1 MLRMMK
7 MEFVVLRKYLKQ
19 IAFTMAFVVIC
30 FVAGMESL
38 VSVPGMAFL
47 MVMFS
52 VSTSASAYDEQNSWG
67 MFRLVMP
74 LSRREVVFGRYAFNL
89 LLACVAGLV
98 AAVLVA
104 GFLALG
110 AAVELPDFLALGAA
124 VELPDFLADLAVW
137 DAQQLEATLAASIS
151 CACIG
156 LCLCSVTLPAYFKFG
171 QTTATQYL
179 PFIMLFL
186 SVAPFLALGV
196 LGGPLLDQVKDAIE
210 LTATTGGLGMVA
222 FAALGISLA
231 VYAASACIAVRLY
244 AARDL

>member
-1 MLRMMK
+1 MLRMIK

-19 IAFTMAFVVIC
+19 ITLTMAFMVTC
-30 FVAGMESL
+30 LVAGMGSL
-38 VSVPGMAFL
+38 VSVPGMVFL

-52 VSTSASAYDEQNSWG
+52 VSISASAYDEQNSWD

-74 LSRREVVFGRYAFNL
+74 LSRRDVVFGRYAFNL
-89 LLACVAGLV
+89 LFACVAGLM
-98 AAVLVA
+98 AAALVA

-110 AAVELPDFLALGAA
+110 AAVELPGFLAN
-124 VELPDFLADLAVW
+124 LAVW
-137 DAQQLEATLAASIS
+137 DIQQLEATLAASIS

-171 QTTATQYL
+171 QTRATQYL

-186 SVAPFLALGV
+186 SVAPFLALGAI
-196 LGGPLLDQVKDAIE
+196 GGPLLDQVRDAIE
-210 LTATTGGLGMVA
+210 FTATTGGLGVVA

-244 AARDL
+244 ATRDL

>member
-7 MEFVVLRKYLKQ
+7 MEFVVLKKYLKQ
-19 IAFTMAFVVIC
+19 IALTMAFVVIC

-52 VSTSASAYDEQNSWG
+52 VSTSVSAYDEQNSWG

-74 LSRREVVFGRYAFNL
+74 LSRRDVVFGRYAFNL

-98 AAVLVA
+98 AAALVA
-104 GFLALG
+104 G
-110 AAVELPDFLALGAA
+110 FLALGAA

-171 QTTATQYL
+171 QTKATQYL

-186 SVAPFLALGV
+186 SVAPFLALGAI
-196 LGGPLLDQVKDAIE
+196 GGPLLDQVKDAIE

>member
-7 MEFVVLRKYLKQ
+7 MEFVVLKKYLKQ

-52 VSTSASAYDEQNSWG
+52 VSTSVSAYDEQNSWG

-74 LSRREVVFGRYAFNL
+74 LSRRDVVFGRYAFNL
-89 LLACVAGLV
+89 LLACVAGSV
-98 AAVLVA
+98 ATALVA

-110 AAVELPDFLALGAA
+110 AAVELPGFLAG
-124 VELPDFLADLAVW
+124 LAVW

-171 QTTATQYL
+171 QTKATQYL
-179 PFIMLFL
+179 PFIMLFV
-186 SVAPFLALGV
+186 SVAPFLALGAI
-196 LGGPLLDQVKDAIE
+196 GGPLLDQVKDAIE

-222 FAALGISLA
+222 FAALGISFA

>member
-74 LSRREVVFGRYAFNL
+74 LSRRDVVFGRYAFNL

-98 AAVLVA
+98 ATALVA
-104 GFLALG
+104 G
-110 AAVELPDFLALGAA
+110 FLALGAA

-171 QTTATQYL
+171 QTKATQYL

-186 SVAPFLALGV
+186 SVAPFLALGAI
-196 LGGPLLDQVKDAIE
+196 GGPLLDQVKDAIE

>member
-7 MEFVVLRKYLKQ
+7 MEFVVLKKYLKQ

-52 VSTSASAYDEQNSWG
+52 VSTSVSAYDEQNSWG

-74 LSRREVVFGRYAFNL
+74 LSRRDVVFGRYAFNL

-98 AAVLVA
+98 AAALVA
-104 GFLALG
+104 G
-110 AAVELPDFLALGAA
+110 FLALGAA

-171 QTTATQYL
+171 QTKATQYL

-186 SVAPFLALGV
+186 SVAPFLALGAI
-196 LGGPLLDQVKDAIE
+196 GGPLLDQVKDAIE

>member
-74 LSRREVVFGRYAFNL
+74 LSRRDVVFGRYAFNL

-98 AAVLVA
+98 ATALVA

-110 AAVELPDFLALGAA
+110 AAVELPGFLAG
-124 VELPDFLADLAVW
+124 LAVW

-171 QTTATQYL
+171 QTKATQYL
-179 PFIMLFL
+179 PFIMLFV
-186 SVAPFLALGV
+186 SVAPFLALGAI
-196 LGGPLLDQVKDAIE
+196 GGPLLDQVKDAIE

-222 FAALGISLA
+222 FAALGISFA

>member
-104 GFLALG
+104 G
-110 AAVELPDFLALGAA
+110 FLALGAA

>member
-38 VSVPGMAFL
+38 VSVPGVAFL

-74 LSRREVVFGRYAFNL
+74 LSRRDVVFGRYAFNL

-98 AAVLVA
+98 ATALVA
-104 GFLALG
+104 G
-110 AAVELPDFLALGAA
+110 FLALGAA

-171 QTTATQYL
+171 QTKATQYL

-186 SVAPFLALGV
+186 SVAPFLALGAI
-196 LGGPLLDQVKDAIE
+196 GGPLLDQVKDAIE

>member
-7 MEFVVLRKYLKQ
+7 MEFVVLKKYLKQ

-52 VSTSASAYDEQNSWG
+52 VSTSVSAYDEQNSWG

-74 LSRREVVFGRYAFNL
+74 LSRRDVVFGRYAFNL
-89 LLACVAGLV
+89 LLACVAGSV
-98 AAVLVA
+98 AAALVA
-104 GFLALG
+104 G
-110 AAVELPDFLALGAA
+110 FLALGAA

-171 QTTATQYL
+171 QTKATQYL

-186 SVAPFLALGV
+186 SVAPFLALGAI
-196 LGGPLLDQVKDAIE
+196 GGPLLDQVKDAIE

>member
-7 MEFVVLRKYLKQ
+7 MEFVVLRKHLKQ

-38 VSVPGMAFL
+38 VSVPGVAFL

-74 LSRREVVFGRYAFNL
+74 LSRRDVVFGRYAFNL

-98 AAVLVA
+98 ATALVA
-104 GFLALG
+104 G
-110 AAVELPDFLALGAA
+110 FLALGAA

-171 QTTATQYL
+171 QTKATQYL

-186 SVAPFLALGV
+186 SVAPFLALGAI
-196 LGGPLLDQVKDAIE
+196 GGPLLDQVKDAIE

>member
-52 VSTSASAYDEQNSWG
+52 VSTSVSAYDEQNSWG

-74 LSRREVVFGRYAFNL
+74 LSRRDVVFGRYAFNL

-98 AAVLVA
+98 ATALVA
-104 GFLALG
+104 G
-110 AAVELPDFLALGAA
+110 FLALGAA

-171 QTTATQYL
+171 QTKATQYL

-186 SVAPFLALGV
+186 SVAPFLALGAI
-196 LGGPLLDQVKDAIE
+196 GGPLLDQVKDAIE